1 VTEPSGTTQPRI
13 VDFLRSVGEDSEKL
27 RAFNRDPDRVLASA
41 NLTAEQRDVLRSGD
55 LVRIRDAI
63 RREENIPPEHF
74 FLVVVWLTMS
84 KAEKTAVRLLRR
96 LRL

>member
-1 VTEPSGTTQPRI
+1 VTVPSGSAQPRI
-13 VDFLRSVGEDSEKL
+13 VDFLRSVAEDSEKL
-27 RAFNRDPDRVLASA
+27 RAFNRDPDRVLAAA
-41 NLTAEQRDVLRSGD
+41 NLTAAQRDVLRSGD
-55 LVRIRDAI
+55 LVRIRDAV
-63 RREENIPPEHF
+63 RGEEDIPPQFF

>member
-1 VTEPSGTTQPRI
+1 MTEPSGSTQPRI
-13 VDFLRSVGEDSEKL
+13 VDFLRSVAEDNEKL
-27 RAFNRDPDRVLASA
+27 RAFNRDPDKVLAAA

-55 LVRIRDAI
+55 LVRIRDAV
-63 RREENIPPEHF
+63 RLEEDIPPQFF

-84 KAEKTAVRLLRR
+84 KTEKIVVRLLRR